1 MNCKIC
7 NKEYKLGSHLSQHI
21 SKIHKIDK
29 KKYYDLYFK
38 KDMEGICPICGNET
52 QYSGNWQRGYIK
64 YCSKKCKS
72 IGVIIEMEKSCFKKY
87 GVKNANKTKEVR
99 DKIKK
104 TCEKKYNSPCS
115 MQNKEIQRSIRIK
128 NLENLGVELP
138 FQSREIQKKSKNTME
153 LKYGGNTF
161 KSPDLR
167 KKYLKTMNERYNSSY
182 TNQNELLFKK
192 NQLSGLRLKQFK
204 DTNIH
209 YQGSYELDFLEHYYD
224 KLNIKR
230 SKSIKYKINESNHIY
245 FPDFYIPEL
254 NLIIEIKN
262 SYLAKRDKL
271 KLSAKKYAV
280 LKKGF
285 NFIMIIDKDYSSF
298 ETILKHESI
307 NTKYS

>member
-1 MNCKIC
+1 
-7 NKEYKLGSHLSQHI
+7 
-21 SKIHKIDK
+21 
-29 KKYYDLYFK
+29 
-38 KDMEGICPICGNET
+38 
-52 QYSGNWQRGYIK
+52 
-64 YCSKKCKS
+64 
-72 IGVIIEMEKSCFKKY
+72 
-87 GVKNANKTKEVR
+87 
-99 DKIKK
+99 
-104 TCEKKYNSPCS
+104 
-115 MQNKEIQRSIRIK
+115 
-128 NLENLGVELP
+128 
-138 FQSREIQKKSKNTME
+138 
-153 LKYGGNTF
+153 
-161 KSPDLR
+161 
-167 KKYLKTMNERYNSSY
+167 
-182 TNQNELLFKK
+182 
-192 NQLSGLRLKQFK
+192 LKQFK